1 MGRRKWG
8 SRGNRKESAKD
19 ALRRTGPGVLDSEAR
34 DTDLLG
40 FCGCCGLS
48 LSDKGLAVCDT
59 PSLALVL
66 RTFCKRTSR
75 SSVA

>member
-1 MGRRKWG
+1 MGLKGEQKRMLSG
-8 SRGNRKESAKD
+8 EQG
-19 ALRRTGPGVLDSEAR
+19 LGVLDHEAR
-34 DTDLLG
+34 EAVLLG
-40 FCGCCGLS
+40 FWGCYGLS
-48 LSDKGLAVCDT
+48 LSDKGLVVCDT

>member
-1 MGRRKWG
+1 MGLKGEQKRIREG
-8 SRGNRKESAKD
+8 CSPENRA
-19 ALRRTGPGVLDSEAR
+19 GVLDSEAR

-66 RTFCKRTSR
+66 GTFCKRTSC